1 MEKIDLCQRRSFG
14 DLLTDTFVFI
24 KQEFKPFL
32 RCFCYLVLPVLIVDV
47 LFKSTFLQD
56 FILNTGEQYSTDIL
70 RFRGQFF
77 WTYFFN
83 LIVIYWLMLETLSYI
98 RVYQDKY
105 EAGDNS
111 PVKPRE
117 VWFVMRRKG
126 VLLGI
131 WGIGYLCISL
141 IAFLFLIIPGIY
153 FFTALNF
160 GAYLIVITDRK
171 MKEVFSFSF
180 IRGEWWST
188 FGFGIV
194 IHLIISFM
202 SYIFLIPTWILYIP
216 SLMTDNPENNYIASI
231 LLLLASLGQ
240 NFLYTIYFIGMGF
253 KFFSII
259 EGREH
264 YALYKKINSI
274 GENTI

>member
-47 LFKSTFLQD
+47 LFKSAFLQD
-56 FILNTGEQYSTDIL
+56 FILNTEEQYSTDIL
-70 RFRGQFF
+70 RFRGQFS

-83 LIVIYWLMLETLSYI
+83 LIVIYGLMLETLSYI

-105 EAGDNS
+105 EAGDTS

-153 FFTALNF
+153 FFTALTF

-171 MKEVFSFSF
+171 MKEGFSFSF

-194 IHLIISFM
+194 LHLIISFM

-216 SLMTDNPENNYIASI
+216 SLMTGNPENNYIASM

-264 YALYKKINSI
+264 YTLYKKINSI